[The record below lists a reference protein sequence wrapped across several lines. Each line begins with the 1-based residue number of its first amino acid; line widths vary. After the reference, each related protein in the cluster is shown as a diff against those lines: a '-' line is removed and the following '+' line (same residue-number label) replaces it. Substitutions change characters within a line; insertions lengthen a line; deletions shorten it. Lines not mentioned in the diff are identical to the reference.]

1 MARNA
6 PGTPPGPEPA
16 GPEPAG
22 TGLPPA
28 APEAVIEAGAPDAPG
43 VATAAA
49 PPGPPSSAPMA
60 LTRDYL
66 RSGAIDEMA
75 RAALG
80 ATLLS
85 QEAREASLRA
95 TLAARPAEADAVWL
109 FGYGSLIWNPTVRF
123 AESRRARIEGWQRN
137 FCLSTPIG
145 RGTPE
150 RPGLVLA
157 LDRGGECEGV
167 AFRLE
172 EAGLESELSL
182 VWRREML
189 SGAYIPLWLPLHAP
203 DGRRFGHGIA
213 FVINPDGPQY
223 ADLPEAEVVR
233 RLATAS
239 GRLGSSAEYL
249 FNTQEGLQRL
259 GITDPMLERLA
270 AAVSALRGA
279 A

>member
-1 MARNA
+1 MAE
-6 PGTPPGPEPA
+6 TPPPPDRRPDPGRQAPADATPEA
-16 GPEPAG
+16 V
-22 TGLPPA
+22 
-28 APEAVIEAGAPDAPG
+28 PEAVIEAAGQQP
-43 VATAAA
+43 AA
-49 PPGPPSSAPMA
+49 PAPQAAPMA

-66 RSGAIDEMA
+66 QSGAIDEMA

-95 TLAARPAEADAVWL
+95 TLAARPPEAEAVWL
-109 FGYGSLIWNPTVRF
+109 FGYGSLIWNPTIHF
-123 AESRRARIEGWQRN
+123 AEQRRARIEGWQRH

-157 LDRGGECEGV
+157 LDRGGACEGV

-172 EAGLESELSL
+172 EAGLQAELSL

-189 SGAYIPLWLPLHAP
+189 SGAYIPLWLPLQAE
-203 DGRRFGHGIA
+203 DGRAFGHGIA

-223 ADLPEAEVVR
+223 ADLAEAEIVH

-239 GRLGSSAEYL
+239 GRLGSCAEYL
-249 FNTQEGLQRL
+249 FNTREGLRRL
-259 GITDPMLERLA
+259 GIADPMLERLA
-270 AAVSALRGA
+270 GAVTAAQA
-279 A
+279 ARPGG